1 MVWKLLCKVREER
14 GQGLVLAALSMVVV
28 MGFAA
33 MAVDVGS
40 FMHDRRQLQNAADAA
55 ALAGAAGLPDASLAT
70 EKAHEWATKNFDGSD
85 QVVTSVNVY
94 TYRAPNDRIEV
105 TVKGETD
112 FVFARVLGMDK
123 ATVRASATAG
133 RVPIT
138 ASCIAPWATQGVVN
152 DASADFGLDPLKLYV
167 FQLAPGS
174 WSTPGNFGALAVYGS
189 GTMEYRNAV
198 EGNCGQV
205 NACNSDS
212 PYVAEGQTL
221 SCSTQTGSLG
231 QNTNDGLTERYP
243 SSTWATCDVQPGANG
258 YTNAQSKAQL
268 STCKD
273 RAMAVAVINA
283 FPPQGQSGNIQIWG
297 LASFYIAGWDR
308 WPPWGNGNNPPP
320 PNDGMVWGYLIPAT
334 SLPAWSVK
342 WGWDNANPFAPLVI
356 VLVK

>member
-14 GQGLVLAALSMVVV
+14 GQGLVLAALAMVVV

-70 EKAHEWATKNFDGSD
+70 QKAHEWATKNFDGSD
-85 QVVTSVNVY
+85 QVVEEVKVS
-94 TYRAPNDRIEV
+94 TYRASNDRIEV
-105 TVKGETD
+105 TVKGEAD
-112 FVFARVLGMDK
+112 FLFARALGMDK
-123 ATVRASATAG
+123 ATVRARATAG

-138 ASCIAPWATQGVVN
+138 ASCIAPWAVKGVVN
-152 DASADFGLDPLKLYV
+152 DATLNFGLVPTALYV
-167 FQLAPGS
+167 FKDAD
-174 WSTPGNFGALAVYGS
+174 WTTPGNFGALAVYG
-189 GTMEYRNAV
+189 GGVNEYRKAIV
-198 EGNCGQV
+198 GNCGQV
-205 NACNSDS
+205 NACDSAS

-221 SCSTQTGSLG
+221 SCNTQTGVAG
-231 QNTNDGLTERYP
+231 KNTADALEERYP
-243 SSTWATCDVQPGANG
+243 QPTWATCDVKPDANG
-258 YTNAQSKAQL
+258 YANAQSKVLL
-268 STCKD
+268 SACKD
-273 RAMAVAVINA
+273 RAVPMAVIDA
-283 FPPQGQSGNIQIWG
+283 FPEQGHSGPVQIWG

-308 WPPWGNGNNPPP
+308 KGPWGDGAKPPP